1 MKSAIKKV
9 INICTLLSC
18 VLVLMTQTEIKA
30 VDSTAPILQIDNYTI
45 NEGALTPGG
54 TVTINLAVTNKSTAI
69 EATDAVLTMKSE
81 SGFVYPVYG
90 DDNQIMLGTIKPG
103 ETINTSI
110 QLNVSKYFRDEV
122 VAVGC
127 DFTYFVNGE
136 VANNQLMLAI
146 PSTTGYSLNIS
157 SVKVAEKAFVGAK
170 SLINFKI
177 TNISA
182 SEIMDAELVVSG
194 NVEEESKTIKLGKIS
209 SNKQYLKDYY
219 VAFTES
225 GQQTITLILN
235 YTDSNGEYISIDQG
249 SYTVNVEP
257 AKDSSY
263 SVTKKTSPI
272 VIVGYSLAGV
282 ACLAVLVIVILYI
295 KKHI

>member
-9 INICTLLSC
+9 INICTLLCC

-54 TVTINLAVTNKSTAI
+54 TVTINLAVTNKSTSI
-69 EATDAVLTMKSE
+69 EAADAVLTMKSE

-127 DFTYFVNGE
+127 DFT
-136 VANNQLMLAI
+136 
-146 PSTTGYSLNIS
+146 
-157 SVKVAEKAFVGAK
+157 
-170 SLINFKI
+170 
-177 TNISA
+177 
-182 SEIMDAELVVSG
+182 
-194 NVEEESKTIKLGKIS
+194 
-209 SNKQYLKDYY
+209 
-219 VAFTES
+219 
-225 GQQTITLILN
+225 
-235 YTDSNGEYISIDQG
+235 
-249 SYTVNVEP
+249 
-257 AKDSSY
+257 
-263 SVTKKTSPI
+263 
-272 VIVGYSLAGV
+272 
-282 ACLAVLVIVILYI
+282 
-295 KKHI
+295 